1 MHSSRARATAAF
13 AVALHALLVIA
24 PVTAPAIAQDT
35 LDAVVVTATRF
46 PERALGTA
54 IGTRVITAGDIARS
68 AARTLPEIIGQLGGV
83 HIRDASGSPNQQLDL
98 RGFGI
103 TGDQNTLVLLDGLRL
118 SPIDLSSPNLSSIP
132 LESIERIEILAGGGG
147 VAYGSGTTG
156 GTINIITRGP
166 KPGTQSGSVFAGG
179 GSLGTYDLRGTANA
193 SGERLGLAMYANA
206 YDTNNYR
213 DNNQF
218 DQVNVLGDLRYA
230 LDRGTLSLKF
240 GANNQN
246 LRLPGALTE
255 AEIAANPR
263 QTLTPNNYSTL
274 KGAFAAA
281 SGNYTFGAVE
291 VAADLAYRNSTT
303 EAFFDGFF
311 PFYLQSVMST
321 TQFSPRFRWEIAPG
335 GIRSQLI
342 GGFDWLE
349 GELDRRSAASQ
360 SGLGSPFGQ
369 SEATQRSTALWVQAL
384 VDLTERVRL
393 NLGARQARVKDT
405 LTTIEPAPASGQS
418 QTRSPT
424 AYDAALSFG
433 LTEWLSL
440 SGRYAR
446 SYRIPTVDENA
457 FTLNGQLLEPQTA
470 KQGDVGLELRVPT
483 FFARATWYQIDL
495 KNEIYFMPLA
505 PPFGANVN
513 LPPTER
519 WGWEF
524 AVRWQP
530 MPTLELA
537 GGLNLLNA
545 EFKEGTF
552 GGVSIAGKEV
562 PLVPNMMAN
571 ARVAWTFMPR
581 TVLSATYNYV
591 GKQVYDNDPAN
602 TFPSEMPAYS
612 LVGVKLA
619 YQEGPFT
626 LAASVANLFDE
637 QYYSYGIVNIFN
649 CPTFC
654 AYPQAGRTA
663 FASVQYQFK

>member
-1 MHSSRARATAAF
+1 MPSVRTWATLALVTA
-13 AVALHALLVIA
+13 ALHAPSA
-24 PVTAPAIAQDT
+24 AAQDDA
-35 LDAVVVTATRF
+35 DAVVITATRF

-54 IGTRVITAGDIARS
+54 IGTRVITAADIARS

-103 TGDQNTLVLLDGLRL
+103 TGDQNTLVLLDGVRL

-132 LESIERIEILAGGGG
+132 LEAIERIEILAGGGG
-147 VAYGSGTTG
+147 VAYGGGTTG
-156 GTINIITRGP
+156 GTINIVTRGVQ
-166 KPGTQSGSVFAGG
+166 PGTQSGSVFAGG
-179 GSLGTYDLRGTANA
+179 GSLATYDLRGNA
-193 SGERLGLAMYANA
+193 SASDDRLGLAMYANA
-206 YDTNNYR
+206 YKTNNYR
-213 DNNQF
+213 DNNRF
-218 DQVNVLGDLRYA
+218 DQLNVLGDLRYA
-230 LDRGTLSLKF
+230 LDRGTLSLRF
-240 GANNQN
+240 GANDQD

-255 AEIAANPR
+255 AQIAADPR
-263 QTLTPNNYSTL
+263 QARTPNDYSTL
-274 KGAFAAA
+274 KGAFATA
-281 SGNYTFGAVE
+281 SGSYRFGDVD
-291 VAADLAYRNSTT
+291 VAADLAYRNSTA

-311 PFYLQSVMST
+311 PFYLQAVTTT
-321 TQFSPRFRWEIAPG
+321 TQFSPRFRWELAPG
-335 GIRSQLI
+335 GFRSQLL
-342 GGFDWLE
+342 GGFDWFE

-360 SGLGSPFGQ
+360 AGLGAPFGQ
-369 SEATQRSTALWVQAL
+369 SEATQRTSAGWVQVL

-393 NLGARQARVKDT
+393 NLGARQARAKDS
-405 LTTIEPAPASGQS
+405 LRTIEPAPVSTQN

-424 AYDAALSFG
+424 AYDAALRFG
-433 LTEWLSL
+433 ITESLAL

-446 SYRIPTVDENA
+446 SYRLPTVDENA
-457 FTLNGQLLEPQTA
+457 FTFTGQLLEPQTA

-483 FFARATWYQIDL
+483 FMARATWYQIDL
-495 KNEIYFMPLA
+495 ENEIYFMPLA
-505 PPFGANVN
+505 PPFGANLN

-530 MPTLELA
+530 APTLEVGA
-537 GGLNLLNA
+537 GLNLLNA

-552 GGVSIAGKEV
+552 GGVSVAGKEV
-562 PLVPNMMAN
+562 PLVPDMLAN
-571 ARVAWTFMPR
+571 ARVAWTFLPR

-591 GKQVYDNDPAN
+591 GKQRYDNDPAN
-602 TFPSEMPAYS
+602 TFPQEMPAYS
-612 LVGVKLA
+612 LVGLKVT
-619 YQEGPFT
+619 YRDGPLT

-637 QYYSYGIVNIFN
+637 EYYSYGIVNTFI